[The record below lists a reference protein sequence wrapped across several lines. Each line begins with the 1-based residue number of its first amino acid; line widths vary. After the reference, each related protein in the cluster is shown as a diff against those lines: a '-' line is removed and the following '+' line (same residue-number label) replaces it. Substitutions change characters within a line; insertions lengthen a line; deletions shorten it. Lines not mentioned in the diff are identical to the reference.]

1 MNQRMMSAMFSSD
14 CSKQNA
20 IIAPFALFNEADK
33 NMSVIAA
40 PKRVSIP
47 DLRGMKGP
55 GRIVML
61 TAYTKPMAQWLD
73 PHCDVLLVGD
83 SLAMVVYGMENTL
96 NISLDT
102 MIAHTRAVMRGSQ
115 HAAVLLDM
123 PFGSYQESKE
133 IAYRNCARAMAES
146 GAQGLKLEG
155 GAELVE
161 TVEFLVARGLPI
173 MPHIGL
179 MPQRVHEM
187 GGFKSQGREED
198 ALKKWTGIARQF
210 EDVGAFSVLIE
221 GTVEPVARAV
231 AESLKVPV
239 IGIGASPAC
248 DGQVL
253 VTEDILG
260 LYADFT
266 PKFAKRYAELGK
278 AVSEAAAA
286 YSADV
291 RGGKFPGLEHC
302 FGVRKPESGI

>member
-1 MNQRMMSAMFSSD
+1 
-14 CSKQNA
+14 
-20 IIAPFALFNEADK
+20 
-33 NMSVIAA
+33 MSVIAA
-40 PKRVSIP
+40 QKRISIP

-61 TAYTKPMAQWLD
+61 TAYTKPMAQLLD

-96 NISLDT
+96 NVSLDT

-115 HAAVLLDM
+115 RAAVLLDM

-133 IAYRNCARAMAES
+133 IAYRHCTRAMAES

-187 GGFKSQGREED
+187 GGFKAQGREED
-198 ALKKWTGIARQF
+198 ALKKWTTIARRF
-210 EDVGAFSVLIE
+210 EDAGAFSVLIE

-260 LYADFT
+260 LFADFT
-266 PKFAKRYAELGK
+266 PKFAKRYADVGK
-278 AVSEAAAA
+278 TVSDAVNAYAAE
-286 YSADV
+286 V

-302 FGVRKPESGI
+302 FGVRKE